1 MSVETHPR
9 VSLGRISSFDPSW
22 STATI
27 LIFIVGLGGL
37 IRNLAVNH
45 PLIFGDEGIFLIR
58 AKYIGQ
64 PQMLAGNELAAW
76 VPNSLYLWLNHFI
89 FYLGANYA
97 IGARL
102 INVLFLVLSLMVL
115 YAIASLFVSSGK
127 AVLAALAVGVGPM
140 SIYSAFVMPET
151 MFLCAYV
158 CLGFVL
164 VRHIHDRPIYAGF
177 LSGTVLGAA
186 SLIKPHGLML
196 IPVVLFALLILKLSV
211 PAWCHWATCGAAA
224 GAVLGSAL
232 ASIGLLNFL
241 ILGKFGFSLGPT
253 YTTLVSKSSAGWSMA
268 PIFYVMGGHIA
279 LVLSLYA
286 FPVLV
291 VAMAFLRG
299 SIATSTVAERIE
311 LKMLLIFTVAT
322 GCLLLITTS
331 KFTVSVVGS
340 SPYEQI
346 NRVHVRYYFFVLP
359 LLLVL
364 FLAIY
369 ERLDWTKA
377 LVTKIFVGGCIAMC
391 VFAALCILVMDRHY
405 YMNFPDFPDGFW
417 FNMNPNLGRLLILAC
432 TCGTLLAYAWRR
444 MSPVVFL
451 CAFGFVSLVG
461 NYYVSRFVIQPPT
474 VTDRAAAVF
483 EKIIGKERL
492 DAGTVFDTEPGDGEV
507 YRLLFDLPAAYHLK
521 IVTDQYPIAARML
534 PEEQQWAL
542 VTSARQVMFPY
553 GESLIFGRYH
563 LYLREAQP
571 STTSGPRQTEL
582 APGDPFLTGACAGGQ
597 LIGFQ
602 QPESWG
608 VWSAED
614 PTKIM
619 LPREVRGRFSIVL
632 VGNALAKEPQTLRVQ
647 MDNSV
652 QTIQLG
658 AEPATIHLDYDLPT
672 PVQTIVFGGI
682 TPKTPL
688 QLGISADVR
697 RLGFA
702 IDKLDCVS
710 EASQP
715 AK

>member
-1 MSVETHPR
+1 
-9 VSLGRISSFDPSW
+9 
-22 STATI
+22 
-27 LIFIVGLGGL
+27 
-37 IRNLAVNH
+37 
-45 PLIFGDEGIFLIR
+45 
-58 AKYIGQ
+58 
-64 PQMLAGNELAAW
+64 
-76 VPNSLYLWLNHFI
+76 
-89 FYLGANYA
+89 
-97 IGARL
+97 
-102 INVLFLVLSLMVL
+102 
-115 YAIASLFVSSGK
+115 
-127 AVLAALAVGVGPM
+127 
-140 SIYSAFVMPET
+140 
-151 MFLCAYV
+151 
-158 CLGFVL
+158 
-164 VRHIHDRPIYAGF
+164 
-177 LSGTVLGAA
+177 
-186 SLIKPHGLML
+186 
-196 IPVVLFALLILKLSV
+196 
-211 PAWCHWATCGAAA
+211 
-224 GAVLGSAL
+224 
-232 ASIGLLNFL
+232 
-241 ILGKFGFSLGPT
+241 
-253 YTTLVSKSSAGWSMA
+253 
-268 PIFYVMGGHIA
+268 
-279 LVLSLYA
+279 
-286 FPVLV
+286 
-291 VAMAFLRG
+291 
-299 SIATSTVAERIE
+299 
-311 LKMLLIFTVAT
+311 MLLIFTVAT

-474 VTDRAAAVF
+474 VTDRAAVVF

-571 STTSGPRQTEL
+571 STTSGSRQTEL

-672 PVQTIVFGGI
+672 PVQTIVFRGI

-715 AK
+715 TK